1 MKNPTEPT
9 RKTLW
14 KKHYTRYYFA
24 RYTDGWHI
32 IDNFSI
38 WTVRRGDEPKVLHIA
53 PSKEEAIAWC
63 TKHSKV
69 TTMEQHHQA
78 AIDRAI
84 KYLEKNGYVV
94 TKK

>member
-9 RKTLW
+9 IKTLW
-14 KKHYTRYYFA
+14 KRHYTRYQFA

-32 IDNFSI
+32 IDNFSM
-38 WTVRRGDEPKVLHIA
+38 VCLGKEEPNVLHIA

-63 TKHSKV
+63 EKHSKV
-69 TTMEQHHQA
+69 TTMEQHHQS

-84 KYLEKNGYVV
+84 AYLEKNGYVV
-94 TKK
+94 TQK

>member
-1 MKNPTEPT
+1 MKNTTEPT
-9 RKTLW
+9 IKTLW
-14 KKHYTRYYFA
+14 KRHYTRYYYA

-32 IDNFSI
+32 IDSLSM
-38 WTVRRGDEPKVLHIA
+38 VRLGGEPKVLHIA

-63 TKHSKV
+63 VAHSKV
-69 TTMEQHHQA
+69 TTMEQHHQT